1 MKKNQILFNKK
12 QIRNTRDGHNL
23 NSKYWQNWKKSLPL
37 LPLDLIEIAIGM
49 ILGDGS
55 MYKKKIDALIKFEQ
69 GYKQTEF
76 LIHLFELFKGYCFMI
91 EPGKRIELRG
101 DRKGLLKSLWF
112 KTFSHSSFTEIW
124 NLFYVNG
131 SNKKSIQKGLVLNH
145 LSAKGLAYWIM
156 CDGSLQNDKKTMILH
171 TQSFSY
177 EENLILSNELN
188 KKFNFKT
195 KVISHK
201 VKYYVIKFD
210 SNDAFNLKNLIKPF
224 MHLSLSYKIP
234 ILD

>member
-76 LIHLFELFKGYCFMI
+76 LIHSPL
-91 EPGKRIELRG
+91 PQLR
-101 DRKGLLKSLWF
+101 RARGLNYL
-112 KTFSHSSFTEIW
+112 
-124 NLFYVNG
+124 
-131 SNKKSIQKGLVLNH
+131 
-145 LSAKGLAYWIM
+145 
-156 CDGSLQNDKKTMILH
+156 
-171 TQSFSY
+171 
-177 EENLILSNELN
+177 
-188 KKFNFKT
+188 
-195 KVISHK
+195 KVI
-201 VKYYVIKFD
+201 
-210 SNDAFNLKNLIKPF
+210 ALWLNLVNE
-224 MHLSLSYKIP
+224 SS
-234 ILD
+234 